1 MRGFY
6 QGAAAGLLSIL
17 VSNVTDS
24 SLTPKPEHAFLW
36 LAIGMMYGQRTRR
49 PAGRMGTAETSSLG
63 SVLVR
68 EAGRGR

>member
-36 LAIGMMYGQRTRR
+36 FAIGMMYGQRTRR
-49 PAGRMGTAETSSLG
+49 PGDLNVFRKYVPPEICAGPG
-63 SVLVR
+63 
-68 EAGRGR
+68 